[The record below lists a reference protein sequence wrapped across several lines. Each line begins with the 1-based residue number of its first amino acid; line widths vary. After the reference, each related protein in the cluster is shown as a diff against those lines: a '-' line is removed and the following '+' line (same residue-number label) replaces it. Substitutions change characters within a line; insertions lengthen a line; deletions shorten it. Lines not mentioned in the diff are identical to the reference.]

1 MLGEWLGGAIDAWLL
16 KIAIQEVLG
25 YPVRLVLDRQISVED
40 DYANMASGQYHIHP
54 EVWLMDDVQK
64 VQYQKYVVG
73 QKTVVSCGPL
83 GVFGRSGWYVLES
96 EVERWPSLA
105 GESWLYGLYGWLI
118 SWPM

>member
-25 YPVRLVLDRQISVED
+25 YPVRLVMAGSGISVED

-54 EVWLMDDVQK
+54 EIWLTESTQK
-64 VQYQKYVVG
+64 AQYQKYVVG
-73 QKTVVSCGPL
+73 QKTVKTYGPL
-83 GVFGRSGWYVLES
+83 GVFGRNGWYVLES

-105 GESWLYGLYGWLI
+105 GEL
-118 SWPM
+118 WPI